1 MSVTDKRK
9 RSETSSTSSLSDWD
23 KSLDTIVEEINKVNK
38 KHKNKKHKT
47 QKTENSPTEIKKSE
61 KEPKIMSEKKEKS
74 IDKKLDAMSKQ
85 LSKMITKDD
94 KSIFREIIKETFQE
108 MKDQLLE
115 SFNKRLEILE
125 GDLHVRAI
133 ENNELKTE
141 VDNMKQEIKKKDDE
155 LKSMINKKHDE
166 IKEAKLNIKTE
177 ADEIKGDL
185 NDLEQYGRRNNIRIV
200 GLRNDKPF
208 ETSQDTAWQV
218 VNFINDKM
226 DINISVHQI
235 DIAHRL
241 GPYSRDTNRN
251 IIVRLI
257 SRQVKFNVLTHCK
270 ELKNTGVYINEDLTH
285 TNQKVLSSMRL
296 KDPKTVERAC

>member
-1 MSVTDKRK
+1 M
-9 RSETSSTSSLSDWD
+9 
-23 KSLDTIVEEINKVNK
+23 
-38 KHKNKKHKT
+38 
-47 QKTENSPTEIKKSE
+47 
-61 KEPKIMSEKKEKS
+61 
-74 IDKKLDAMSKQ
+74 
-85 LSKMITKDD
+85 
-94 KSIFREIIKETFQE
+94 
-108 MKDQLLE
+108 
-115 SFNKRLEILE
+115 
-125 GDLHVRAI
+125 
-133 ENNELKTE
+133 
-141 VDNMKQEIKKKDDE
+141 
-155 LKSMINKKHDE
+155 
-166 IKEAKLNIKTE
+166 
-177 ADEIKGDL
+177 
-185 NDLEQYGRRNNIRIV
+185 EQYGRRNNIRIV

-270 ELKNTGVYINEDLTH
+270 ELKKTGVYINEDLTH

-296 KDPKTVERAC
+296 KDPKTVERAWSYEGKLYLRRKGANENELITYSHFDEWLNLPWPKKK